1 MSAREELRESLLPV
15 DRHPAPGEAED
26 VDRSIDAYRAEV
38 LADAAPPCAVCEASI
53 EWVDCPTGGW
63 WAHHVHPA
71 DGHDA
76 LPPGVPSRAE
86 VLREAAALV
95 EYWHGSAPEVFSP
108 QDSATLL
115 RHVANGGFPK
125 DAAY

>member
-1 MSAREELRESLLPV
+1 MSAREEVVREMTHGHLYLDAEHASALL
-15 DRHPAPGEAED
+15 A
-26 VDRSIDAYRAEV
+26 AY
-38 LADAAPPCAVCEASI
+38 
-53 EWVDCPTGGW
+53 
-63 WAHHVHPA
+63 
-71 DGHDA
+71 
-76 LPPGVPSRAE
+76 RAE

-95 EYWHGSAPEVFSP
+95 EYWHGSAPDVFSP